1 MEAPIGQ
8 LKKELEIFNKKN
20 METINIIDKEKEAQI
35 REEATAYANDVIS
48 TDPHTNWM
56 TIYNLKREV
65 LSTYAMQSQLNMD
78 MMKRE
83 KKREK
88 QHQEEVNQ
96 LKEQIERLAQ
106 LVGKMSK
113 KA

>member
-1 MEAPIGQ
+1 
-8 LKKELEIFNKKN
+8 
-20 METINIIDKEKEAQI
+20 METINIIDKEKEDQI
-35 REEATAYANDVIS
+35 KDQARNFANSVIS
-48 TDPHTNWM
+48 QDYHDNWQIIYEQQREILSM
-56 TIYNLKREV
+56 TEGQSKINL
-65 LSTYAMQSQLNMD
+65 D

-96 LKEQIERLAQ
+96 LKEQVERLAQ
-106 LVGKMSK
+106 LVGKLSK

>member
-1 MEAPIGQ
+1 ME
-8 LKKELEIFNKKN
+8 K
-20 METINIIDKEKEAQI
+20 INIIDKEKEAQI
-35 REEATAYANDVIS
+35 KREAKRYADSVIS
-48 TDPHTNWM
+48 DDLTPNWDE
-56 TIYNLKREV
+56 IYNLKREI
-65 LSTYAMQSQLNMD
+65 LSMTEGQSQINME

>member
-1 MEAPIGQ
+1 
-8 LKKELEIFNKKN
+8 

-35 REEATAYANDVIS
+35 KREAKRYADSVIS
-48 TDPHTNWM
+48 DDLTSNWDE
-56 TIYNLKREV
+56 IYNLKREI
-65 LSTYAMQSQLNMD
+65 LSMTEGQSQINME

-88 QHQEEVNQ
+88 QHQEEVDQ

>member
-1 MEAPIGQ
+1 
-8 LKKELEIFNKKN
+8 
-20 METINIIDKEKEAQI
+20 METINIIDKEKEAKI
-35 REEATAYANDVIS
+35 RDEATAYANDVIS
-48 TDPHTNWM
+48 TAPHDNWM
-56 TIYNLKREV
+56 QIYTLKREV
-65 LSTYAMQSQLNMD
+65 LSMTEGQSQINME

-88 QHQEEVNQ
+88 QHQEEVDQ

>member
-1 MEAPIGQ
+1 
-8 LKKELEIFNKKN
+8 
-20 METINIIDKEKEAQI
+20 METINIIDKEKEEAIKAQA
-35 REEATAYANDVIS
+35 RHYTNSVIS
-48 TDPHTNWM
+48 QDYHDNWQ
-56 TIYNLKREV
+56 TIYELQREV
-65 LSTYAMQSQLNMD
+65 LSMTEGQSQINLD

-88 QHQEEVNQ
+88 QHQDEVNQ
-96 LKEQIERLAQ
+96 LKDQIERLAQ

>member
-1 MEAPIGQ
+1 
-8 LKKELEIFNKKN
+8 

-35 REEATAYANDVIS
+35 REQAKQYANSEIS

-56 TIYNLKREV
+56 TIYTLKREV
-65 LSTYAMQSQLNMD
+65 LSMTEGQSQINLD

-88 QHQEEVNQ
+88 QHQEEIEK
-96 LKEQIERLAQ
+96 LKNQIESLAQ
-106 LVGKMSK
+106 QVGRLSK
-113 KA
+113 NNN

>member
-1 MEAPIGQ
+1 
-8 LKKELEIFNKKN
+8 

-35 REEATAYANDVIS
+35 RYEATQYANDVIS
-48 TDPHTNWM
+48 GTLSDNWM
-56 TIYNLKREV
+56 QIYNLKREI
-65 LSTYAMQSQLNMD
+65 LSMTEGQSQINME

-88 QHQEEVNQ
+88 QHQEEVDQ

>member
-1 MEAPIGQ
+1 
-8 LKKELEIFNKKN
+8 
-20 METINIIDKEKEAQI
+20 METTQIKDELKMLELQNKALEYTRRVIGINDFDE
-35 REEATAYANDVIS
+35 
-48 TDPHTNWM
+48 
-56 TIYNLKREV
+56 IYNLM
-65 LSTYAMQSQLNMD
+65 LSLLNKEEDIAALNLD

>member
-1 MEAPIGQ
+1 
-8 LKKELEIFNKKN
+8 

-35 REEATAYANDVIS
+35 REEATQYANDVIS
-48 TDPHTNWM
+48 GTLSDNWM
-56 TIYNLKREV
+56 QIYTLKREV
-65 LSTYAMQSQLNMD
+65 LSMTEGQSQINLD

-88 QHQEEVNQ
+88 QHQEEVDQ

>member
-1 MEAPIGQ
+1 
-8 LKKELEIFNKKN
+8 
-20 METINIIDKEKEAQI
+20 METINIIDKEKEKAI
-35 REEATAYANDVIS
+35 KDEACSYANDVIS
-48 TDPHTNWM
+48 TYSQTNWL

-65 LSTYAMQSQLNMD
+65 LSMTEGQSQINME

-96 LKEQIERLAQ
+96 LKEQVERLAQ
-106 LVGKMSK
+106 LVGKLSK